1 MSEHEATIRD
11 LERTVNEL
19 RTDRDEWREL
29 TERALDQIEQ
39 WKIVCERWEKRYNE
53 MMARNN

>member
-19 RTDRDEWREL
+19 RNDRDEWRDL
-29 TERALDQIEQ
+29 TQRALDQIEQ
-39 WKIVCERWEKRYNE
+39 WKLVCERWEKRYNE

>member
-1 MSEHEATIRD
+1 MSENEATIRD

-19 RTDRDEWREL
+19 RNDRDEWREL
-29 TERALDQIEQ
+29 TQRALDQIEQ
-39 WKIVCERWEKRYNE
+39 WKLVCERWEKRYNE